1 MVEGPVSEPYIRLG
15 REEGADPMEK
25 LKRSLFSCEGCEGRG
40 QKNEISKQLH
50 EQIGCNAC
58 RPRLDL
64 SKLGLSEED
73 E

>member
-1 MVEGPVSEPYIRLG
+1 
-15 REEGADPMEK
+15 MEK